1 MQTGTMRM
9 MVLLGL
15 VTGVPGVGGAYARAQ
30 QPAKPHWQMPTI
42 ALVQGSASQ
51 PLPREKTQLA
61 ETKTNPHSLASL
73 AGDSAVTQGIQA
85 GVTDVTWNA
94 ASHMNNGIAGLALTQ
109 GGGIFNDM
117 LARRQPTVTYVWGV
131 SGPASANVLQTSTPT
146 FAVNFANAPGVNPD
160 EFAPLI
166 VKLTPAQNTCRLVGA
181 TRGKQDAG
189 SHDAADWEI
198 YSSFVENRVA
208 VNLQK
213 SNPGRYQ
220 VSPQSALLPGEYAV
234 VLRPVSRNQKFSGGD
249 VARGQG
255 AGLMFDSVW
264 TFQISDSAQ

>member
-1 MQTGTMRM
+1 MKTGTMRK
-9 MVLLGL
+9 MVLFGL

-42 ALVQGSASQ
+42 AVVQGSASQ
-51 PLPREKTQLA
+51 PLAREKTQLA
-61 ETKTNPHSLASL
+61 ETKTKPQSLASL
-73 AGDSAVTQGIQA
+73 SGDSAVTQGIQA

-94 ASHMNNGIAGLALTQ
+94 ASHVNNGAAGLALTQ

-117 LARRQPTVTYVWGV
+117 LSRRQPTVTYVWGV

-146 FAVNFANAPGVNPD
+146 FAVNFADAPGVNPD

-198 YSSFVENRVA
+198 YSSFVEDRVA

-213 SNPGRYQ
+213 SNPGKYQ
-220 VSPQSALLPGEYAV
+220 MSPQSALLPGEYAV
-234 VLRPVSRNQKFSGGD
+234 VLRPISRSQKFSGGD

>member
-1 MQTGTMRM
+1 MKTGTKGLIL
-9 MVLLGL
+9 LLGL
-15 VTGVPGVGGAYARAQ
+15 AAGALEVGGAFARAQ
-30 QPAKPHWQMPTI
+30 QAAKPHWKMP
-42 ALVQGSASQ
+42 AVVLVQGSQSQ

-61 ETKTNPHSLASL
+61 ETKTKPQSLTTL

-94 ASHMNNGIAGLALTQ
+94 AGHINSGIASSAVTQ
-109 GGGIFNDM
+109 GGGIFNGM

-131 SGPASANVLQTSTPT
+131 PGPASTNVLQTSTPT
-146 FAVNFANAPGVNPD
+146 FAVNFADAPGVNAD

-213 SNPGRYQ
+213 SKPGEYRLT
-220 VSPQSALLPGEYAV
+220 PQSALLPGEYAV
-234 VLRPVSRNQKFSGGD
+234 VLRPVSRNEKFSGGD
-249 VARGQG
+249 VAREQG

-264 TFQISDSAQ
+264 TFQVSDSAQ